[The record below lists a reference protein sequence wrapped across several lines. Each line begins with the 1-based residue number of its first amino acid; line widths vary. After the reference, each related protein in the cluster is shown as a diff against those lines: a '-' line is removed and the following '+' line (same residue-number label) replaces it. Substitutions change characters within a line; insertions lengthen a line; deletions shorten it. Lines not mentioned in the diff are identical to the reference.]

1 MPETHSYLKIKI
13 MNTTTKMFLTNVA
26 LLFFVLNSNAQIS
39 ENSNSELHNNALN
52 IEFNT
57 TNLAKEVFKDC
68 PEYLTNELLNVYEET
83 INRVTVIEV
92 SAEQAENHILLSKVG
107 LKNKCNASLSYDS
120 NTTDIS
126 LFNPLKYF
134 FNYSAT
140 EIVRYRIDGT
150 NYLISI
156 SPKN

>member
-1 MPETHSYLKIKI
+1 
-13 MNTTTKMFLTNVA
+13 MNTTTKMFLTNVT
-26 LLFFVLNSNAQIS
+26 LLFFVLNLNAQIS
-39 ENSNSELHNNALN
+39 ENSNTELNINLLK

-57 TNLAKEVFKDC
+57 MNLAQEVFKDC
-68 PEYLTNELLNVYEET
+68 PEYLTDELLNVYKENL
-83 INRVTVIEV
+83 NRVTLIEV
-92 SAEQAENHILLSKVG
+92 SSEQAETHKLLSKVG
-107 LKNKCNASLSYDS
+107 LKNKCNATLNYD
-120 NTTDIS
+120 NNMTDIY

-156 SPKN
+156 SPNYEVNH